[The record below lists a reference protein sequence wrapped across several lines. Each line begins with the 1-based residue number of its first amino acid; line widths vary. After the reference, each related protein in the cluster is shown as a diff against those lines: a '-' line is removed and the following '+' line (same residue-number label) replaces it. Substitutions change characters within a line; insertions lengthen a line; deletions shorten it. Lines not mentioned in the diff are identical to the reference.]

1 MLTHR
6 WLGCQFVPG
15 ALLGSLCKEVRGL
28 HGQTVNGIKNL
39 PYVFPKCLEKPAS
52 ASTCTPSRQ
61 SAPPPI
67 CFPASS
73 PTRTLANSSC
83 LRPFLVPPLKSQ
95 IKARPRP
102 LLPSRAPDGVDVR
115 VKLLHSRSQ
124 ELEESLGEEVA
135 ACGPRHGRP
144 CTGHSGGTSPRHHEL
159 PLRPEPAAK
168 AAGNLSRAKAPPG
181 GARGVP
187 APTLRG
193 VSGKCSLRSQRGGAG
208 WREEKGQNLELLGV
222 VVLCRL

>member
-1 MLTHR
+1 M
-6 WLGCQFVPG
+6 FPG
-15 ALLGSLCKEVRGL
+15 ICPRIPSPLNIHS
-28 HGQTVNGIKNL
+28 
-39 PYVFPKCLEKPAS
+39 PS
-52 ASTCTPSRQ
+52 CTPSRQ

>member
-1 MLTHR
+1 M
-6 WLGCQFVPG
+6 
-15 ALLGSLCKEVRGL
+15 
-28 HGQTVNGIKNL
+28 
-39 PYVFPKCLEKPAS
+39 FPKCLEKPAS

-73 PTRTLANSSC
+73 PTRTPANSSC

-102 LLPSRAPDGVDVR
+102 LLPSRAPDGMDVR

-159 PLRPEPAAK
+159 PLRPEHAAK

-208 WREEKGQNLELLGV
+208 RREEKGQNLELLGV